1 MSSHVAPNRGSLGA
15 PPTTSPTSLT
25 ARTRSPSIIIIDGI
39 DAVGRSRTRA
49 FAVGG
54 YDEREQTLNKIITEV
69 DGFSG
74 SEGVVVS
81 RFASQRLRSPH
92 RGIGRPATCVLV
104 FCWRRQLLLEVLMS
118 SNPVA

>member
-1 MSSHVAPNRGSLGA
+1 MSPLTEDPPERRRRPRRPRSPVAQ
-15 PPTTSPTSLT
+15 
-25 ARTRSPSIIIIDGI
+25 RSPSIIIIDGI

>member
-1 MSSHVAPNRGSLGA
+1 MSPLTEDPSERRRRPRR
-15 PPTTSPTSLT
+15 PRSPL
-25 ARTRSPSIIIIDGI
+25 AQRSPSIIIIDGI
-39 DAVGRSRTRA
+39 DAVGRPRTRA

-54 YDEREQTLNKIITEV
+54 YDEREQTLNKINTEV

-104 FCWRRQLLLEVLMS
+104 FCWRRQLL
-118 SNPVA
+118 